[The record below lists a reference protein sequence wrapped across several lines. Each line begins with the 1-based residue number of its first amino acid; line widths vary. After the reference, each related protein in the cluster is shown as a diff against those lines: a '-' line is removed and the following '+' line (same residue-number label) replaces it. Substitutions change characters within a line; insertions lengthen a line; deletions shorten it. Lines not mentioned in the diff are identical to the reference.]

1 MMLSRRDFLKLSISG
16 LMASSVPGLDAQIA
30 ASDKPVPT
38 IWKGS
43 DRHRY
48 FALTYD
54 DCYLLQRLHD
64 LEYLLDEFPGFKIT
78 LFPVGVAIL
87 NLHRQDSGIWNRLVE
102 NGHELGYHS
111 WDHSGLHV
119 VSPENAIADFDRW
132 MEALIGVLG
141 YQPRVHFS
149 RPPYGVLSP
158 SFDAIARARG
168 QVVTMWSTGWGGD
181 LPVGLKAAQDSK
193 AGEIVLMHIRTQDVL
208 TCREAY
214 PWMRDN
220 DWRSVTLTELYDDL
234 LREQFQSEGCDVGQG
249 LSLTRTCLD
258 ELGVN

>member
-1 MMLSRRDFLKLSISG
+1 MFSRRDFLKLSLSG
-16 LMASSVPGLDAQIA
+16 LVASTMPV
-30 ASDKPVPT
+30 SDRQLQAPAKPVPT

-43 DRHRY
+43 NRHRY
-48 FALTYD
+48 FSLTYD

-64 LEYLLDEFPGFKIT
+64 LETLLQEFPTFKIT
-78 LFPVGVAIL
+78 LFPVGLAIQ
-87 NLHRQDSGIWNRLVE
+87 NIHRQDSGIWNRFYE
-102 NGHELGYHS
+102 RGHEIGYHS

-132 MEALIGVLG
+132 MEALIGVMG

-158 SFDAIARARG
+158 SFDAIARAHS
-168 QVVTMWSTGWGGD
+168 QVVTMWSTGWGGN
-181 LPVGLKAAQDSK
+181 LPVGFKAAQDSK
-193 AGEIVLMHIRTQDVL
+193 AGDIVLMHIRTQDIL
-208 TCREAY
+208 TSREAY

-234 LREQFQSEGCDVGQG
+234 LRERVQSEGCDVGQV
-249 LSLTRTCLD
+249 LSLTRTCLN
-258 ELGVN
+258 EPGVD